1 MADPMS
7 DLPEWQA
14 GRVANLL
21 HALGP
26 IPISNAER
34 ASLTWLAGSGAPE
47 VNNIAALIWR
57 ARSHSSVLAARDHD
71 RYVQGLRQQLEDTK
85 GAVITRHREADLLR
99 GQLFDL
105 CEWAGIDP
113 GEDPHGALLAHLR
126 GREGSP

>member
-1 MADPMS
+1 MTGIDPAVLRIEGGHLVEITDKCTCGGS
-7 DLPEWQA
+7 PVE
-14 GRVANLL
+14 G
-21 HALGP
+21 GP
-26 IPISNAER
+26 QHEPGCGMEP
-34 ASLTWLAGSGAPE
+34 LMTVVEL
-47 VNNIAALIWR
+47 AAL
-57 ARSHSSVLAARDHD
+57 VARDHD

-105 CEWAGIDP
+105 CEWVGVDP